1 MENMADTMTSISA
14 KDVAELR
21 RRTGAGMMECKKALA
36 ETGGD
41 FEKATEWLRAHGI
54 ARADKRAD
62 REAKEG
68 VVESY
73 LHHSGK
79 IGVLLELDCETDFVA
94 RTDDFRQLAKDV
106 AMHIAATAPLAV
118 SVDQLA
124 PEVVERERRIYTEQV
139 AQEGKPEAIRAKI
152 VEGKV
157 RKFYSEVVL
166 LEQPFVK
173 DDKLTV
179 GEVVKAVSGKTGE
192 NVVVRRFAR
201 FLLGED
207 GQGGAGGAAA

>member
-1 MENMADTMTSISA
+1 MEIMTDTKTNVSA

-21 RRTGAGMMECKKALA
+21 RQTGAGMMDCKKALA

-41 FEKATEWLRAHGI
+41 FAKATEWLRAHGV

-62 REAKEG
+62 RAATQG
-68 VVESY
+68 LVESY
-73 LHHSGK
+73 VHHSGK
-79 IGVLLELDCETDFVA
+79 VGVLVEINCETDFVA
-94 RTDDFRQLAKDV
+94 RTDDFKQLARDV
-106 AMHIAATAPLAV
+106 AMHIAAAAPLAV
-118 SVDQLA
+118 SADQLPA
-124 PEVVERERRIYTEQV
+124 DVVERERRIYTEQV

-157 RKFYSEVVL
+157 RKFFSEVVL
-166 LEQPFVK
+166 LDQPFVK

-201 FLLGED
+201 FQLGEGD
-207 GQGGAGGAAA
+207 AA

>member
-1 MENMADTMTSISA
+1 MTDTMAGISA

-21 RRTGAGMMECKKALA
+21 RQTGAGMMDCKKALE

-41 FEKATEWLRAHGI
+41 FAKATEWLRAHGV

-62 REAKEG
+62 REVKQG
-68 VVESY
+68 LVESY
-73 LHHSGK
+73 VHHSGK
-79 IGVLLELDCETDFVA
+79 VGVLIEIACETDFVA
-94 RTDDFRQLAKDV
+94 RTDDFKQLAKDV
-106 AMHIAATAPLAV
+106 AMHIAASAPLAV
-118 SVDQLA
+118 SADQIPA
-124 PEVVERERRIYTEQV
+124 DVVERERRIYTEQV

-152 VEGKV
+152 VEGKLK
-157 RKFYSEVVL
+157 KFYSEAAL
-166 LEQPFVK
+166 LDQPFVK

-201 FLLGED
+201 FQLGESV
-207 GQGGAGGAAA
+207 

>member
-1 MENMADTMTSISA
+1 METMADTMTSINA

-41 FEKATEWLRAHGI
+41 FEKATEWLRAHGV

-62 REAKEG
+62 RTAKEG

-79 IGVLLELDCETDFVA
+79 IGVLLELICETDFVA
-94 RTDDFRQLAKDV
+94 RTDDFRLLAKDV
-106 AMHIAATAPLAV
+106 AMHIAASAPQAV
-118 SVDQLA
+118 SVDQVDPA
-124 PEVVERERRIYTEQV
+124 AVERERRIYTEQV

-152 VEGKV
+152 VEGKLK
-157 RKFYSEVVL
+157 RFFSEVVL

-173 DDKLTV
+173 DDKRTV
-179 GEVVKAVSGKTGE
+179 GEVVKEVSGKVGE
-192 NVVVRRFAR
+192 NIVVKRFVRFQ
-201 FLLGED
+201 LGETV
-207 GQGGAGGAAA
+207 